1 MKALQTLRRL
11 ERIMMAVTFAE
22 ANEHETALRIMAE
35 SGQQRQQRR
44 KKTAVRVQADNRPQ
58 LRM

>member
-11 ERIMMAVTFAE
+11 ERIMVAVTFAE

-35 SGQQRQQRR
+35 PGQQRQHRR
-44 KKTAVRVQADNRPQ
+44 KKKTARVQADNRPQ